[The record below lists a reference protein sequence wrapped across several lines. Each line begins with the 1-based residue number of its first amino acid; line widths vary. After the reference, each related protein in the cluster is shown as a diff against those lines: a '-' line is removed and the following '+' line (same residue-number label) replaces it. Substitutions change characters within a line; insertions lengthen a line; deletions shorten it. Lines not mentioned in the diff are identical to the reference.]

1 MMILWNKIIS
11 WGDGFNSR
19 YHSFKNI
26 MAKHNEVGEIGEEVA
41 CKFLVKRGFEIV
53 DRNYRKKWGE
63 LDIIAKEG
71 GKLHFIEV
79 KTVSRENVRSISRET
94 LEQDKP
100 EERIHEQKQKRLAR
114 AIQTYLSEKHVSR
127 ETYWQIDTI
136 AVFLDLNNK
145 DARIRFMDNIIM

>member
-1 MMILWNKIIS
+1 
-11 WGDGFNSR
+11 
-19 YHSFKNI
+19 

-41 CKFLVKRGFEIV
+41 CMFLVKRGFEIT

-63 LDIIAKEG
+63 LDIIAKKD

-79 KTVSRENVRSISRET
+79 KTVSRPPAYYARAGENIANISRET

-100 EERIHEQKQKRLAR
+100 EERVHKWKQKRLAR
-114 AIQTYLSEKHVSR
+114 AIQTYLPEKHISR
-127 ETYWQIDTI
+127 ETSWQIDII

-145 DARIRFMDNIIM
+145 DARIRFMENINMEFK